1 MHKAATLADAIDYI
15 VELNNEIKEL
25 KGELKSSSVEDS
37 YRKNTLTL
45 KVSDLDKKI
54 REPNQANTSLA
65 DGPKLEVLL

>member
-37 YRKNTLTL
+37 YRKNTSTL
-45 KVSDLDKKI
+45 KVSGLDKKV

-65 DGPKLEVLL
+65 EGPKLEV